1 MTWHRRVW
9 LSIVALVVTAALAQN
24 SLPPK
29 ETETCTDDDYAIA
42 AAALADLFEK
52 QNPDKILLLDQTS
65 IGFPPGMAAI
75 TQFGGKAQALLK
87 DVPKDAKDEFDSR
100 NKTRAKVE
108 PDNIKGSFEVILL
121 TDDESKKLVE
131 SGGWE
136 PLHKKYPKAPGITLV
151 SRPGLNAERTRALL
165 YIGTSC
171 DMLCGEGVFFLL
183 GKDGGQWKVL
193 HKETIWVS

>member
-1 MTWHRRVW
+1 MTRHCRVC
-9 LSIVALVVTAALAQN
+9 LGIASVFVTAALAQN
-24 SLPPK
+24 PAPPK
-29 ETETCTDDDYAIA
+29 ETETCTDDDYAIS

-52 QNPDKILLLDQTS
+52 QEPDKILLLDHTS
-65 IGFPPGMAAI
+65 IGFPPGMAAM
-75 TQFGGKAQALLK
+75 TQFGAKARALLN
-87 DVPKDAKDEFDSR
+87 DVPKDAKDEFDSL
-100 NKTRAKVE
+100 NKTRARVK
-108 PDNIKGSFEVILL
+108 PDKIKGSFEVILL

-136 PLHKKYPKAPGITLV
+136 PFHKKYPKAPGITLV

>member
-1 MTWHRRVW
+1 
-9 LSIVALVVTAALAQN
+9 
-24 SLPPK
+24 
-29 ETETCTDDDYAIA
+29 
-42 AAALADLFEK
+42 
-52 QNPDKILLLDQTS
+52 LLDQTS

-75 TQFGGKAQALLK
+75 TQFGAKAQALLK

-108 PDNIKGSFEVILL
+108 PDNIKGYFEVILL

-131 SGGWE
+131 GGGWE

-183 GKDGGQWKVL
+183 GKGEVRNNVLLWRYCRQAPPEGTQGRGHRDPADGRR
-193 HKETIWVS
+193 TIPPV